1 MKIKIIKDSA
11 AHIAK
16 QYGLT
21 DGDIIGVES
30 ALVDTET
37 KSIKFEYRTSGASA
51 KVVERSYPLKSCD
64 GMIVADVAYYENFS

>member
-16 QYGLT
+16 QYGLV
-21 DGDIIGVES
+21 DDNIIGVES

-37 KSIKFEYRTSGASA
+37 KSIKFEYRTSGAPA
-51 KVVERSYPLKSCD
+51 NVVERSYPLKSCD
-64 GMIVADVAYYENFS
+64 GIIVADVAYYENFS

>member
-1 MKIKIIKDSA
+1 MKIKIIKYSA

-16 QYGLT
+16 QYGLV
-21 DGDIIGVES
+21 DDNIISIES

-37 KSIKFEYRTSGASA
+37 KSIKFEYRTSGAPA